1 MRIAKVSLPRY
12 KKNLR
17 TVVFEGGASV
27 KLHEEVVERRG
38 LAEGSEVSELDLE
51 GLKDESS
58 RREARDYSLL
68 LLGYRTL
75 SQNALKERLRRRG
88 YAVKV
93 IDGVLEELKA
103 MKLLDDAG
111 LARSMAESRLKG
123 ALVGDARVRSDMLRR
138 GIPRE
143 TADSAL
149 AEANRDPGNE
159 VPSEEERAYQLAA
172 RRAKQMRTDARTAY
186 RRIYGYLARRG
197 FPPDTIDRAL
207 ARISAR
213 RREKEEMER
222 EDDRD

>member
-1 MRIAKVSLPRY
+1 M
-12 KKNLR
+12 
-17 TVVFEGGASV
+17 T
-27 KLHEEVVERRG
+27 RG
-38 LAEGSEVSELDLE
+38 S
-51 GLKDESS
+51 
-58 RREARDYSLL
+58 
-68 LLGYRTL
+68 
-75 SQNALKERLRRRG
+75 
-88 YAVKV
+88 
-93 IDGVLEELKA
+93 
-103 MKLLDDAG
+103 
-111 LARSMAESRLKG
+111 
-123 ALVGDARVRSDMLRR
+123 
-138 GIPRE
+138 P
-143 TADSAL
+143 L